1 VPSGRVS
8 RVSERPTGLQT
19 VLLTLRFVAEIGML
33 VALAW
38 GGWHLV
44 DSPAASIVVAV
55 VLPLLA
61 AGVWARWIAPRS
73 THRLPDPGRAAVE
86 VVLFLGAFVV
96 LTQSD
101 PHPRTVGWG
110 LALLAAYA
118 LSMPARRVEV

>member
-1 VPSGRVS
+1 VS
-8 RVSERPTGLQT
+8 RVSERPTGVQT
-19 VLLTLRFVAEIGML
+19 VLLTLRFLAELGML
-33 VALAW
+33 AALAW

-44 DSPAASIVVAV
+44 DNPAASIVLAV

-61 AGVWARWIAPRS
+61 AGVWARWVAPRS

-96 LTQSD
+96 LTQSH
-101 PHPRTVGWG
+101 PHPESVGWG
-110 LALLAAYA
+110 LALLAAYG